1 MDITTYFTVIMNI
14 LMVLI
19 IIALF
24 LAFFYMVYGSEGKRE
39 KEKAP
44 S

>member
-1 MDITTYFTVIMNI
+1 MDVSTYFTVIMNI

-24 LAFFYMVYGSEGKRE
+24 LAFLYMIYGSERGRE
-39 KEKAP
+39 KEKA
-44 S
+44 SS

>member
-1 MDITTYFTVIMNI
+1 MEMLEYFTVVINVI

-24 LAFFYMVYGSEGKRE
+24 LAFLYMVYGSERK
-39 KEKAP
+39 KVSK
-44 S
+44 